1 MFKQLNEKFTKEL
14 MLAVLNLDKKKKK
27 EMEVNV
33 SYYAIKEV
41 LSMKCKNK

>member
-14 MLAVLNLDKKKKK
+14 MLAVLNLDKKKR
-27 EMEVNV
+27 MEVNA

>member
-14 MLAVLNLDKKKKK
+14 MLAVLNLDKKKK